1 MNFDAKKETN
11 KIIKFIQN
19 HFKNNGLDGIVIG
32 ISGGKDSTIAAALFA
47 KALGPENIIGINI
60 PINSL
65 KKDATDAERVAD
77 HLGFKLITTDLSE
90 EFEKQEANINK
101 VFALDKT
108 IAKEAAI
115 NLKPRIRM
123 STLYYVAQAMSAK
136 TGKLYVV
143 AGTGN
148 KCEIYVGYF
157 TKFGDGGSDIN
168 ILADLTVREVLAIG
182 DYLELPNDLVHK
194 PPADGLSGQTD
205 EERLG
210 FSYDEVE
217 KVINGE
223 IRHEKIERM
232 HRLAAHKLNPIVIY
246 KKAEN

>member
-1 MNFDAKKETN
+1 MNFDAEKETQR
-11 KIIKFIQN
+11 IIAFIQN
-19 HFKNNGLDGIVIG
+19 YFKTNNLDGVVMG
-32 ISGGKDSTIAAALFA
+32 ISGGKDSTIASALFA
-47 KALGPENIIGINI
+47 EALGPENVIGITM

-65 KKDATDAERVAD
+65 KQDAEDAQRVAD
-77 HLGFKLITTDLSE
+77 HIGFELMMVDLSTEFNEQEKNINQVFKL
-90 EFEKQEANINK
+90 
-101 VFALDKT
+101 DKEQ
-108 IAKEAAI
+108 AKEAAI

-123 STLYYVAQAMSAK
+123 GTLYYVAQAMSAK
-136 TGKLYVV
+136 TNKRYIV

-182 DYLELPNDLVHK
+182 DYLKLPKDLVHK
-194 PPADGLSGQTD
+194 PPADGLSGKTD

-232 HRLAAHKLNPIVIY
+232 HKFAAHKLNPILIY
-246 KKAEN
+246 KKGE